1 MSSVINPPG
10 GYLKAARVIYLDMRF
25 RALIAG
31 VNTLEVPWSDKRFDE
46 YHSPEEKESTQS
58 WQFTWKNLRQKRNI
72 CSQIGAIP
80 SQRILQE
87 ARFRMRSV
95 VTGLRRVQR
104 VHLGNGALSPARGLL
119 VAVLEAVPVRVWMM
133 TELIRT

>member
-1 MSSVINPPG
+1 MSSVINPSG

-87 ARFRMRSV
+87 ACFRI
-95 VTGLRRVQR
+95 
-104 VHLGNGALSPARGLL
+104 ALCCDRIVSCPAGSFGKWSSLSSTRPPRGS
-119 VAVLEAVPVRVWMM
+119 AGGCAC
-133 TELIRT
+133 